1 MHSYAMSLCLSATL
15 HPSIVTLSS
24 SSSEHGVLGC
34 CFSLLPIV
42 WDSGGGM
49 CACLKLS
56 SSRPSQSTL
65 VYTRWYIYDP
75 PPLPSQSSRPA
86 FTINHY
92 SYHLH
97 QKSLLESSYH
107 RLRYLLLPPPPPPL
121 RWTNYTSSHPTTT
134 TTTNDHPKN
143 PSQKEQQKEKM
154 PFSFPTRRTSTQ
166 SNSSSSSNSNSNSSS
181 RCSSIDETLLA
192 TTLPIAPREDNYAIS
207 EQMRQ
212 KRLLVK
218 CKRLETDG
226 VYGNKSVKQQQ
237 QQEQQQRQ
245 E

>member
-1 MHSYAMSLCLSATL
+1 MHSYAMSLVDSATL

-24 SSSEHGVLGC
+24 SSSEHGVLGW

-56 SSRPSQSTL
+56 SSRPSLSTL

-107 RLRYLLLPPPPPPL
+107 RLRHLLPPPPPL
-121 RWTNYTSSHPTTT
+121 RWTNYLSSRPT
-134 TTTNDHPKN
+134 TTTNDHHKKPQAKRNNKQKKCLFPSPPVELPPKAI
-143 PSQKEQQKEKM
+143 PA
-154 PFSFPTRRTSTQ
+154 PTPTPPPTP
-166 SNSSSSSNSNSNSSS
+166 
-181 RCSSIDETLLA
+181 LLA
-192 TTLPIAPREDNYAIS
+192 APPSTKLFSRRLYPLPHAKTIMLFRNRFVRRD
-207 EQMRQ
+207 
-212 KRLLVK
+212 
-218 CKRLETDG
+218 CW
-226 VYGNKSVKQQQ
+226 
-237 QQEQQQRQ
+237 
-245 E
+245 

>member
-1 MHSYAMSLCLSATL
+1 MHSYAMSLSLSATL

-24 SSSEHGVLGC
+24 SPSEHGVLGC

-56 SSRPSQSTL
+56 SSRPSLSTL

-92 SYHLH
+92 HYYLH
-97 QKSLLESSYH
+97 QKILLESLYH
-107 RLRYLLLPPPPPPL
+107 RLRYLLLPPPPPPPL
-121 RWTNYTSSHPTTT
+121 RWTNYTSSRPT
-134 TTTNDHPKN
+134 TTTNDHPKS
-143 PSQKEQQKEKM
+143 PKPKGTTKKKM

-207 EQMRQ
+207 EQIRQ

-226 VYGNKSVKQQQ
+226 VYWNKSVKQQEE
-237 QQEQQQRQ
+237 EQGSTARR
-245 E
+245 

>member
-1 MHSYAMSLCLSATL
+1 MNSLCADMLLTADITEKLRMRGFAYLPVVHPTKTRVMWRGRGNNGKRVGQGKRCDWSNSKPSEHSYPLLILVYLQAPRNALLRHVSLPLCHRQPS
-15 HPSIVTLSS
+15 SIVTLSS

-56 SSRPSQSTL
+56 SSRPSLSTL

-92 SYHLH
+92 HYHYLH

-107 RLRYLLLPPPPPPL
+107 
-121 RWTNYTSSHPTTT
+121 
-134 TTTNDHPKN
+134 
-143 PSQKEQQKEKM
+143 
-154 PFSFPTRRTSTQ
+154 
-166 SNSSSSSNSNSNSSS
+166 
-181 RCSSIDETLLA
+181 
-192 TTLPIAPREDNYAIS
+192 
-207 EQMRQ
+207 
-212 KRLLVK
+212 
-218 CKRLETDG
+218 
-226 VYGNKSVKQQQ
+226 
-237 QQEQQQRQ
+237 
-245 E
+245 

>member
-1 MHSYAMSLCLSATL
+1 MWRGTSDNGKRVGQGKRCDWTNSEPSEHSYDLSPVNSSFIYKRHAMHSYAMSSCLSATL

-56 SSRPSQSTL
+56 SSRPSLSTL

-97 QKSLLESSYH
+97 QKSLLESSY
-107 RLRYLLLPPPPPPL
+107 Y
-121 RWTNYTSSHPTTT
+121 
-134 TTTNDHPKN
+134 
-143 PSQKEQQKEKM
+143 
-154 PFSFPTRRTSTQ
+154 
-166 SNSSSSSNSNSNSSS
+166 
-181 RCSSIDETLLA
+181 
-192 TTLPIAPREDNYAIS
+192 
-207 EQMRQ
+207 
-212 KRLLVK
+212 
-218 CKRLETDG
+218 
-226 VYGNKSVKQQQ
+226 
-237 QQEQQQRQ
+237 
-245 E
+245 